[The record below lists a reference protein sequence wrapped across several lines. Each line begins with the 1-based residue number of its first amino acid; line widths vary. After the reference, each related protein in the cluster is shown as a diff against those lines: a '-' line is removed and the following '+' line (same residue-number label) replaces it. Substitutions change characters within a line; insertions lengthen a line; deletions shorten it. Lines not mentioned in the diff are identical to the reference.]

1 MIFVAFIVDAT
12 GEPSELDLNITRKA
26 IDNIKSYLSIYNMFL
41 KQAITL
47 GAITSVE
54 RLKKEI
60 ADIEQRL
67 EILKQQLKK

>member
-1 MIFVAFIVDAT
+1 MAFIVDAT